1 MEGKLVRRILGSV
14 QQQVW
19 NLEQTLL
26 DDASSSFRP
35 GTNRYS
41 PPFTFTNVGR
51 SNRKG
56 CLARDRHL
64 RTFAACD
71 VDRVL
76 VVWIESDELAA
87 LHPFFLQKFELP
99 LDDDLDE
106 EIY

>member
-1 MEGKLVRRILGSV
+1 
-14 QQQVW
+14 
-19 NLEQTLL
+19 
-26 DDASSSFRP
+26 
-35 GTNRYS
+35 
-41 PPFTFTNVGR
+41 
-51 SNRKG
+51 
-56 CLARDRHL
+56 L

-87 LHPFFLQKFELP
+87 LHPFFLQQFELP